1 MSNKTSYQLL
11 SQIDQQHHV
20 VEVDKESSAL
30 SISSSD
36 SLDSLDLV
44 IHAIEAKSDKKRVR
58 IKRKRKRKRMPG
70 GMQFDGLDSYE
81 VSSNLIEIFAAF
93 LRFN

>member
-11 SQIDQQHHV
+11 SQIDNQQQHV
-20 VEVDKESSAL
+20 VEIDKESCAL

-44 IHAIEAKSDKKRVR
+44 IRAVEAKGDKKRVR
-58 IKRKRKRKRMPG
+58 TKRKRKRRLMAG
-70 GMQFDGLDSYE
+70 GLQFDGLDSYE
-81 VSSNLIEIFAAF
+81 VSFKVTM
-93 LRFN
+93 